1 MKTEGRLECG
11 HLSSLGPKIRIH
23 VPLVVENTFSV
34 KEQEYRA
41 MEAALVYAEISPMW
55 KHETDGLG
63 YSADGKIL
71 TTQA

>member
-11 HLSSLGPKIRIH
+11 HLASLGPKIRIH

-41 MEAALVYAEISPMW
+41 MEAASIYAEIRPIW
-55 KHETDGLG
+55 KHETEGLG
-63 YSADGKIL
+63 YSAVGKML